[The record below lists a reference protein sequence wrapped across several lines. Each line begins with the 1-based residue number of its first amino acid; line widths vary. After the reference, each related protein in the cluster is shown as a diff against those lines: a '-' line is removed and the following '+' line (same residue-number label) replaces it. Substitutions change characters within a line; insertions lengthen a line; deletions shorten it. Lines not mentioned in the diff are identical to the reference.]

1 MRLDRLDM
9 SNELWLRYSM
19 RGTAGSSR
27 RLLPTTVHEVG
38 GTTSMKLSAQGA
50 EVSPERDKV
59 HLVAAVHFDL
69 C

>member
-38 GTTSMKLSAQGA
+38 TTSMKLPAQGA

-59 HLVAAVHFDL
+59 HLVAAVHFNL